1 MVFLYEVLMADR
13 TDNNWLG
20 HPICLD
26 DQPVWVWSCDS
37 MQHHSLFRICVWEKE
52 IWESPIMKGIHVH
65 EAFSLDCVN
74 FHCYCQ
80 TNWRQI
86 GGKLEANWRQISD
99 NVSAHVHLQC
109 MCQNWVSAQA
119 LAWSRKLVSNTKL
132 FASHH
137 LDWKRLKIANV
148 FTWDQQ
154 LLELGHP
161 QLPSLWSFCLP
172 SLQWCGTYLLLVWC
186 HFSLFFIIFY

>member
-37 MQHHSLFRICVWEKE
+37 MQHRSLLRICVWEKE

-80 TNWRQI
+80 ANWRQI
-86 GGKLEANWRQISD
+86 GGKLATMW
-99 NVSAHVHLQC
+99 VH
-109 MCQNWVSAQA
+109 MCIYNACAKTESLPKRLLG
-119 LAWSRKLVSNTKL
+119 LASNTKL

-161 QLPSLWSFCLP
+161 QLPSLWLFCLP